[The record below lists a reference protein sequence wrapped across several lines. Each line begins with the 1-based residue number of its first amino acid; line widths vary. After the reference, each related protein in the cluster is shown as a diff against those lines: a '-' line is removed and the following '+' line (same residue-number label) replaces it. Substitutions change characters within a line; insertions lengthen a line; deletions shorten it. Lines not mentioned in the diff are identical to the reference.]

1 MNKPEIIIV
10 GGGGHCKSCIDV
22 IEAGGQYS
30 IKGIIDLP
38 GEFGKSIL
46 GYTVIGNDDELPK
59 LAKDGFSFLITI
71 GHMGNST
78 QRRKLFDIIVNNGGN
93 LPVII
98 APTAIVS
105 KHSKIGEGT
114 IIMHNSIINADT
126 KIGKNCIINNKALVE
141 HDTVIGNNCHIS
153 TDANVN
159 GNCSIGEN
167 VFIGSAVT
175 LKNGISI
182 IDNTVIGIGSVVVKS
197 IENPGVYVGNPA
209 KKIKDHG

>member
-1 MNKPEIIIV
+1 MNKPEIILV

-22 IEAGGQYS
+22 IEAGGQYN

-38 GEFGKSIL
+38 EEFGKSIL

-59 LAKDGFSFLITI
+59 LARYGYNFLITI
-71 GHMGNST
+71 GHMGNSS
-78 QRRKLFDIIVNNGGN
+78 QRRKLFDIIVINGGN

-98 APTAIVS
+98 SPMAVVS
-105 KHSKIGEGT
+105 KHSVIGEGT

-126 KIGKNCIINNKALVE
+126 KIGKNCIINNKALIE
-141 HDTVIGNNCHIS
+141 HDVVIGENCHIS

-167 VFIGSAVT
+167 VFIGSGAT

-182 IDNTVIGIGSVVVKS
+182 SNDVIIGAGAIVVKS
-197 IENPGVYVGNPA
+197 INNVGVYIGNSA
-209 KKIKDHG
+209 KKI